1 MVEHSVV
8 KGLKKDE
15 IVPLFSNILE
25 ILFLFI
31 ILANE
36 DNGFVKSCTNAYML
50 VYIRKELLSDILR
63 PVAETEIPTTLAQRF
78 TDEREIENIKR
89 KERAEMHM
97 FMSVTVITDEQFDG
111 HQGHGLLDPDCV
123 QFRVLKV
130 ECFTKRDFYSC
141 CQKGPKNMSS
151 LF

>member
-1 MVEHSVV
+1 
-8 KGLKKDE
+8 
-15 IVPLFSNILE
+15 
-25 ILFLFI
+25 
-31 ILANE
+31 
-36 DNGFVKSCTNAYML
+36 ML

-130 ECFTKRDFYSC
+130 RCFTKRDF
-141 CQKGPKNMSS
+141 
-151 LF
+151 

>member
-1 MVEHSVV
+1 
-8 KGLKKDE
+8 
-15 IVPLFSNILE
+15 
-25 ILFLFI
+25 
-31 ILANE
+31 
-36 DNGFVKSCTNAYML
+36 ML

-123 QFRVLKV
+123 QFRVLKGG
-130 ECFTKRDFYSC
+130 CFTKRDF
-141 CQKGPKNMSS
+141 
-151 LF
+151 